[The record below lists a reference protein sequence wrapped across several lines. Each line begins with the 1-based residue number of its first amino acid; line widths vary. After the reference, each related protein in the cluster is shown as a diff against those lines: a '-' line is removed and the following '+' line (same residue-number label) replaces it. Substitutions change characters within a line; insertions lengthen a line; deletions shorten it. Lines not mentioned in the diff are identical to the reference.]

1 MKKLAKRLAVVL
13 MICAMAFAM
22 TACGEIDMDK
32 IKGDWTIQ
40 TINGKTPEEY
50 AAENGVDVY
59 LVNKNYTLTDKTFT
73 IKEAGGQVECPIEVC
88 SNGFN
93 FTLAGAKGG
102 CEYDEKAGTLKYG
115 INSDVWIL
123 KKGTSDI
130 TAPATEAPAEEG
142 GEEQPAEGGEEGGEE
157 VGAEG
162 GEEGAEE

>member
-1 MKKLAKRLAVVL
+1 MKKLTKRLAVVF

-22 TACGEIDMDK
+22 TACGEIDMNK

-40 TINGKTPEEY
+40 TINGKTPEEV

-73 IKEAGGQVECPIEVC
+73 IKEASGQVECPIEVC

-93 FTLAGAKGG
+93 FTLAGSKGG

-130 TAPATEAPAEEG
+130 TAPAAPAEEG
-142 GEEQPAEGGEEGGEE
+142 GEEGGAEEGGAEEGGEE
-157 VGAEG
+157 Y
-162 GEEGAEE
+162 AEE